1 MDSLL
6 FYYGGDGASYYCPSC
21 TVGSGLGHRSTS
33 PCRRGAVPKE
43 HTFAE
48 ALAMYERGAGPI
60 SANGPGSRRGYM
72 TFANPTQKAKP
83 TIKEAATSART
94 SDTTAS
100 SRRPRTRSSSR
111 TGSAPLDATSRL
123 TRAAEAKSLPWW
135 ATAFPIDSSSPSNWD
150 FGDATARPPP
160 YREVDR
166 TDPGPEVG
174 LHIEPRPEMGVETG
188 KCEPWLLTV
197 LKTKRL
203 DAALPS
209 GGEPLEPPLNVIPT
223 PLSDH
228 HQRCPSRNQL
238 TSGERFNGLHRFLLK
253 THLRCI
259 VSGLLDHGLI
269 THAEQV
275 SLLLLLE
282 LGEDARRL
290 SAIER
295 AYTAYIHH
303 EHGSFLE
310 ANPRRSGSE
319 VLEEEEEDEEDD
331 DDESVLELPL
341 AMSILGVARPAPSH
355 SAWDSGVVPDSTIES
370 ASFVESSTSTLPA
383 SPETVSLVERQQ
395 SSSSLAMTADP
406 GAVLKLVVAWC
417 SNIWFICLASI
428 GAYFAYD
435 KMYDQRRR
443 TKSVIV
449 SNEACFIATPPL
461 LVSVVGSEG
470 DTQPLEDINDTCWT
484 GSQASLTEESNESA
498 SSVVDD
504 CLRRLDPPAA
514 PGKHA
519 EHFLLTPRSETF
531 SYSSA

>member
-21 TVGSGLGHRSTS
+21 TGGSGLGHRSTS

-48 ALAMYERGAGPI
+48 ALAMYERGVGPI

-83 TIKEAATSART
+83 TIKEAATSARVHRPT
-94 SDTTAS
+94 FYDDCRSCSPVRHAS
-100 SRRPRTRSSSR
+100 GLGPYSIASNSPY
-111 TGSAPLDATSRL
+111 APLDATSRP
-123 TRAAEAKSLPWW
+123 RAADAESLPWW
-135 ATAFPIDSSSPSNWD
+135 ATAFPIDSSPSNWD
-150 FGDATARPPP
+150 FANAVARQPP
-160 YREVDR
+160 YRELDR
-166 TDPGPEVG
+166 TDPGPEVS
-174 LHIEPRPEMGVETG
+174 LQIEPRPEMGVET
-188 KCEPWLLTV
+188 
-197 LKTKRL
+197 
-203 DAALPS
+203 DAAVPS
-209 GGEPLEPPLNVIPT
+209 GGSTLESPLNEQASPI

-259 VSGLLDHGLI
+259 ISGMLDHGLI

-290 SAIER
+290 SAVER

-303 EHGSFLE
+303 ELGSFLE
-310 ANPRRSGSE
+310 ASPRRSGSE
-319 VLEEEEEDEEDD
+319 VLEEEEGDEEDED
-331 DDESVLELPL
+331 GDDEAVVELPL

-355 SAWDSGVVPDSTIES
+355 SEWDSGIQLLNRHHWWRAPHQH
-370 ASFVESSTSTLPA
+370 
-383 SPETVSLVERQQ
+383 SPRPRETVSLVERQQ
-395 SSSSLAMTADP
+395 SSSSPAMTADP

-449 SNEACFIATPPL
+449 PNEACFIATPPL

-484 GSQASLTEESNESA
+484 GSQASLTEESKR
-498 SSVVDD
+498 V
-504 CLRRLDPPAA
+504 CLQRCGRLPTEGREAA
-514 PGKHA
+514 LRVSRG
-519 EHFLLTPRSETF
+519 FTWILRS
-531 SYSSA
+531 Y